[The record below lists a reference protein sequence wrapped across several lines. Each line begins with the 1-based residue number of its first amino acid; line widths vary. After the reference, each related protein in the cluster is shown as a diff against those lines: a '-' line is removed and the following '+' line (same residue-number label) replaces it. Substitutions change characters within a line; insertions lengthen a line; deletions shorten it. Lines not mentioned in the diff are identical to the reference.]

1 MCGGSRVYGAHG
13 YSVQVQ
19 QMIYVVVLLA
29 RVRACD
35 KMGQGSSLGQREVR
49 RWPQDQ
55 GKNSVFEVWRV
66 RVVWGLCI
74 RCASAADG
82 CLYDS
87 MDHDSSVDHMMM
99 IRRTGMGFVLEVEL
113 GHGSMVAI
121 LCGRR
126 RFRRTAMFWVV

>member
-35 KMGQGSSLGQREVR
+35 KMGQGSSVGQREVR

-66 RVVWGLCI
+66 RVACGLCI
-74 RCASAADG
+74 RCASAAGG
-82 CLYDS
+82 CLYDA
-87 MDHDSSVDHMMM
+87 MDHDSSVW
-99 IRRTGMGFVLEVEL
+99 T
-113 GHGSMVAI
+113 
-121 LCGRR
+121 
-126 RFRRTAMFWVV
+126 T